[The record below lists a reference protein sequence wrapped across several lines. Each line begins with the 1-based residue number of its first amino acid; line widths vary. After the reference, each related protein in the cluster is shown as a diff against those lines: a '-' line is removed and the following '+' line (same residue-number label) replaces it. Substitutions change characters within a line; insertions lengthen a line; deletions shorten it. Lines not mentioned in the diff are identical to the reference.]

1 MQALVWEGPERMTYR
16 SADAPVAA
24 AGHVVVRVAAVGV
37 CGSELGAYLGH
48 NELRRPPLVMGHEF
62 SGVVVEVGAGV
73 DPQWQGASVV
83 VNPLVTCGTCRWCR
97 RGERQLCRTRRII
110 GIDFPGAFAER
121 VAVPAASLWPV
132 HREGE
137 DLWTGAL
144 VEPLACAVRATGQ
157 AAIQV
162 GDAVLVYGAGII
174 GLMSAWMA
182 RRRGAASVW
191 LVDANP
197 VRLSQGSVW
206 GADRPI
212 DATTEDVA
220 GLVRRAY
227 PDGVDRVIDAVGLPG
242 TRREGLEL
250 LARGGRLVLV
260 GLHEPATTLDGNR
273 VVRDET
279 EVVGSFCYRD
289 QDFTVATNLWEAR
302 RLPDEAGWLDR
313 RPLSAGDA
321 AFQEQ
326 ARGPAPFAKIVLGA
340 EGRP

>member
-16 SADAPVAA
+16 GADAPGAT
-24 AGHVVVRVAAVGV
+24 AGHVVVRVAGVGV

-48 NELRRPPLVMGHEF
+48 NELRRPPLIMGHEF

-73 DPQWQGASVV
+73 EPVWEGASVV
-83 VNPLVTCGTCRWCR
+83 VNPLVTCGTCRWCQA
-97 RGERQLCRTRRII
+97 GLRQLCRTRKII

-121 VAVPAASLWPV
+121 VAVPAASLWRVDPG
-132 HREGE
+132 GE
-137 DLWTGAL
+137 ELWTGAL
-144 VEPLACAVRATGQ
+144 VEPLACAVRAVGQ
-157 AAIQV
+157 AAIQA

-182 RRRGAASVW
+182 RRRGAGSVW

-197 VRLSQGSVW
+197 MRLSHGAVW
-206 GADRPI
+206 AADRLL
-212 DATTEDVA
+212 DAAGDVA
-220 GLVRRAY
+220 GVVRRTH
-227 PDGVDRVIDAVGLPG
+227 PDGVDRVIDAVGLST

-260 GLHEPATTLDGNR
+260 GLHEPDTTVDGNR
-273 VVRDET
+273 MVRGET

-289 QDFTVATNLWEAR
+289 EDFTEATHLWMSGA
-302 RLPDEAGWLDR
+302 LPDGGGWLDL
-313 RPLSAGDA
+313 RPLSGGDA

-326 ARGPAPFAKIVLGA
+326 SRGPAPFAKIVLGA
-340 EGRP
+340 EGGR

>member
-1 MQALVWEGPERMTYR
+1 MEALVWEGPERMTCR
-16 SADAPVAA
+16 SADDPVAVV
-24 AGHVVVRVAAVGV
+24 GHVVVRVAGVGV

-73 DPQWQGASVV
+73 DPVWNGTSVV

-110 GIDFPGAFAER
+110 GIDFPGAFAEQ
-121 VAVPAASLWPV
+121 VAVPVESLWPV
-132 HREGE
+132 HRQDQ

-157 AAIQV
+157 AAVQP

-182 RRRGAASVW
+182 RRRGATSVW

-197 VRLSQGSVW
+197 VRLAQGSVW
-206 GADRPI
+206 GADRAL
-212 DATTEDVA
+212 DATTEDVV

-227 PDGVDRVIDAVGLPG
+227 PDGVDRVIDAVGLAG

-250 LARGGRLVLV
+250 LTRGGRLVLV
-260 GLHEPATTLDGNR
+260 GLHEPATSLDGNR

-289 QDFTVATNLWEAR
+289 QDFTVAANLWAAGA
-302 RLPDEAGWLDR
+302 LPGGDGWLDR
-313 RPLSAGDA
+313 RPLSAGDR

-326 ARGPAPFAKIVLGA
+326 ARGPAPFAKIVLDA